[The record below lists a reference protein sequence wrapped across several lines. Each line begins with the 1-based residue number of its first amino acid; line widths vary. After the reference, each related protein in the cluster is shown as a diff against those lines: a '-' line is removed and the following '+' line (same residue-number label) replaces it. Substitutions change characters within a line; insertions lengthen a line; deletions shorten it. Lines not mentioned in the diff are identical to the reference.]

1 MGAYYVRQ
9 NLARHTAMPLNN
21 QLQVENGSIHSS
33 DPYVSLAGF
42 PLEKNHL
49 IVHLEGSFDIKKG
62 VDFQPCLV
70 ADIQKELWKIVDLR
84 QTQNGEW
91 THCEFKYDYLRP
103 FTSRIAG
110 KDLKL
115 YFWNKDQREAEF
127 KDVTILGKH

>member
-1 MGAYYVRQ
+1 
-9 NLARHTAMPLNN
+9 
-21 QLQVENGSIHSS
+21 
-33 DPYVSLAGF
+33 
-42 PLEKNHL
+42 
-49 IVHLEGSFDIKKG
+49 
-62 VDFQPCLV
+62 V